1 MNFYK
6 RFIGDYRKKTA
17 RLTPLEHGVYGLLLD
32 EFYRQHAIDFIKDIE
47 P

>member
-17 RLTPLEHGVYGLLLD
+17 RLTPLEHGVYNLLLD
-32 EFYRQHAIDFIKDIE
+32 EFYATEERLPLDLTE
-47 P
+47 V